1 MNKKWLLVGAVA
13 VAAFATTTAFKGK
26 TLEEQKAEIQTAV
39 TAKLDEFRMQK
50 DEECTTRVTAEA
62 QTRFTQWMAEEEAY
76 MAANKGK
83 KRPATKK
90 TPPSGG
96 TTPLPPVT
104 PPTNPTTKQ
113 EGMDAGGKTEQKK
126 KQMDGPASNTE
137 SKKKKMDAPGGG
149 GN

>member
-62 QTRFTQWMAEEEAY
+62 QTRFTQWLAEEEAT
-76 MAANKGK
+76 AAASGK
-83 KRPATKK
+83 KGGSGKKSTK
-90 TPPSGG
+90 PPSSDV
-96 TTPLPPVT
+96 TPLPQPVPPT
-104 PPTNPTTKQ
+104 PTNPKADKMEGGGNTPQKQ
-113 EGMDAGGKTEQKK
+113 EKMEGGSNTEQKK
-126 KQMDGPASNTE
+126 K
-137 SKKKKMDAPGGG
+137 KMGG